1 MGRILL
7 LIELKGG
14 NDGLNTVIPYA
25 DPKYRELRPGI
36 GVARD
41 HTIQLDEKVGL
52 HNKLEPLMESWKAGD
67 LAIVQGVGYPY
78 PNRSHFRSIE
88 IWDTASASNQTLSE
102 GWIAQAF
109 KGAALPKGVGVDSI
123 VVDTNALPSTGPELR
138 TIVMQDAEN
147 FLRQAHALKDTGGM
161 KDGSAMENPALRH
174 LLAVRQEINGAAKG
188 LADKL
193 RAAAAPKEAYPQEV
207 LLGRQLDL
215 ATRIVTARVP
225 VVAIKA
231 ALGGFDTHANQVQPH
246 ERLLGFLATNL
257 ATLRKN
263 LIAANLWN
271 DVRGDDLLGVRPP
284 RPPERQRRHRP
295 RHGGAAVRDG
305 RRREGRPARR
315 LSVARRSHRR
325 RPQAHRRL
333 PQRVC
338 DGGAGLLGPAAR
350 FRAATAAEAG
360 LPVLRERAPPARS

>member
-36 GVARD
+36 A
-41 HTIQLDEKVGL
+41 
-52 HNKLEPLMESWKAGD
+52 
-67 LAIVQGVGYPY
+67 LAIVQVVGYPY

-109 KGAALPKGVGVDSI
+109 NGAAPPKGVGVDSI
-123 VVDTNALPSTGPELR
+123 VIDTNALPSTGPELR

-147 FLRQAHALKDTGGM
+147 FLRQANAIKDADGM
-161 KDGSAMENPALRH
+161 KDGGNPALRH

-207 LLGRQLDL
+207 LLGRQLEL
-215 ATRIVTARVP
+215 ATRVITARVP
-225 VVAIKA
+225 VVAVTA
-231 ALGGFDTHANQVQPH
+231 ALG
-246 ERLLGFLATNL
+246 
-257 ATLRKN
+257 
-263 LIAANLWN
+263 
-271 DVRGDDLLGVRPP
+271 
-284 RPPERQRRHRP
+284 
-295 RHGGAAVRDG
+295 
-305 RRREGRPARR
+305 
-315 LSVARRSHRR
+315 
-325 RPQAHRRL
+325 
-333 PQRVC
+333 
-338 DGGAGLLGPAAR
+338 
-350 FRAATAAEAG
+350 
-360 LPVLRERAPPARS
+360 